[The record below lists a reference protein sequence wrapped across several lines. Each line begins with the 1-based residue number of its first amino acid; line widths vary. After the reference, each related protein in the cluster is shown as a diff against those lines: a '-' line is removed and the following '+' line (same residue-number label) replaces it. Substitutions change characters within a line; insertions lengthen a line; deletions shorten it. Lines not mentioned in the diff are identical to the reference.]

1 MKLKNER
8 HCIVIVI
15 LVVLL
20 HSGESHRILAVM
32 PFSSTSHK
40 NTLVPLIAALADRGH
55 QLVFITSSKT
65 EELQNTS
72 KVSEIV
78 IDVEYEFSTRMNEKN
93 NSKPFFER
101 IIDQPTRTRWNFL
114 TSFKGVPDSIL
125 NSTLKDSRVQDL
137 MTNDHFDLV
146 LISMVTTYIGY
157 PFAWNFKCPFILI
170 SPNVA
175 FSYVVSTMGDSEHP
189 EYIPNMLSKLTD
201 KMTLLERIQN
211 TLLLSIFMY
220 MPKYTLIPGYNK
232 IIRHYLPDFPSVLD
246 VEKNVSLLFT
256 NTHPSINY
264 PRASPPGMIE
274 VGALHC
280 RPAKQLKPV
289 NKNRDHKLRPLKCV

>member
-1 MKLKNER
+1 MKVKNVGF
-8 HCIVIVI
+8 CIDVLIVI
-15 LVVLL
+15 LVFLQD
-20 HSGESHRILAVM
+20 GDSHRILAVM

-40 NTLVPLIAALADRGH
+40 NTLVPLISALAERGH
-55 QLVFITSSKT
+55 QLVFITGSKT
-65 EELQNTS
+65 EQLQNNHNVT
-72 KVSEIV
+72 EIV
-78 IDVEYEFSTRMNEKN
+78 VNLDYEFSTRMNEN
-93 NSKPFFER
+93 NKSTPFFER
-101 IIDQPTRTRWNFL
+101 IIEQPTRARWNFI
-114 TSFKGVPDSIL
+114 TSFKGIPDSIL
-125 NSTLKDSRVQDL
+125 NSTLKDSQVQDL
-137 MTNDHFDLV
+137 LTNDHFDLV

-157 PFAWNFKCPFILI
+157 PFAWHFKCPFILI

-211 TLLLSIFMY
+211 TLLLNIYMY
-220 MPKYTLIPGYNK
+220 MPKYGLVPGYDN
-232 IIRHYLPDFPSVLD
+232 IIRQHLPDFPSVLD
-246 VEKNVSLLFT
+246 VEKNISLLFT

-274 VGALHC
+274 IGALHC

-289 NKNRDHKLRPLKCV
+289 ISKFRSQIKLFH